1 MGKNLFILAIL
12 TMGLMACSTKE
23 DVADEREPLKP
34 ETPVEKDEWET
45 ILPDGGVIERDDI
58 TIQFPKGTFSSET
71 KVAVSEVK
79 KGQILGEEEVS
90 KFYQI
95 TLPYSCAKEFKVKI
109 KCDKNGD
116 DINAVV
122 HAPSMAIGPYKKK
135 YSDITLESTYS
146 NGEYT
151 FTIPASSNEGVSDNA
166 NLSVGIAKRN
176 RIAGESAGTRA
187 VGGISWHYDIGTF
200 HQQKYLANWTKAD
213 YPGTIKSALQHLQD
227 LGFKIDGTRN
237 LPVSFEVMD
246 EGTSG
251 YLDQD
256 GWNDIWNGIVL
267 NDRYIT
273 DFDNYNAK
281 YPVKRT
287 CIHELLHY
295 YQSHY
300 DPRWPSVKMATDG
313 DERMIY
319 ECAAVWSE
327 KFNDGGS
334 PSLDFVSQYLP
345 RFLTSLTEV
354 KKAHEDD
361 KESKNYYADH
371 GYGMAALIEYLTTQ
385 RKSEGIDNNSVVEL
399 YEIMKS
405 SSAKIGFSL
414 SGTTFDFLKSW
425 VKKHNSTFFENDGY
439 DDFILKLMTG
449 KVYTEIKPSQAVNGS
464 TNQLK
469 TDGEVSFNGTCYPYG
484 GYICRTQLLANG
496 EEDQFKEKGSL
507 TNKQLVIEQNQDG
520 VKTYVVAQYQ
530 GGLMQIDG
538 KATKGSPIII
548 DGKTLESFRK
558 NENYNVN
565 FYTISTNSN
574 NQSTLPTEVKV
585 ELKDMEETDIKI
597 TNVNSVYF
605 FCHLN
610 SKIKRNN
617 MDLSTN
623 LGFYSDYYKDANFT
637 ISQSKE
643 AVHVESSHKT
653 QESGDKGEKHESQMY
668 ISFDITG
675 FTDNLAKCKIENFT
689 YTYSSELVYPNDWD
703 YDISRDIDNIKC
715 TLTDI
720 PASEVNLLPN
730 VWTEDGIKSM
740 GILSFDGKGEKAFKV
755 MEFEHTDTMYDK
767 KGNPITDEYE
777 LTPAADDEIEFSF
790 TFYYTSKKK

>member
-45 ILPDGGVIERDDI
+45 IQPDGGVIERDDI

-71 KVAVSEVK
+71 KVAVTEVS
-79 KGQILGEEEVS
+79 KGQILGEDEVS

-122 HAPSMAIGPYKKK
+122 HSPAMAVGPYQKK

-151 FTIPASSNEGVSDNA
+151 FTIPASSNKGVADNA
-166 NLSVGIAKRN
+166 NLSVGIAKIK
-176 RIAGESAGTRA
+176 RIPGESAGTRA
-187 VGGISWHYDIGTF
+187 VGGISWHYDISTL

-213 YPGTIKSALQHLQD
+213 YPGSIKSALKHLQD
-227 LGFKIDGTRN
+227 LGFKLDGEYN

-256 GWNDIWNGIVL
+256 GWSDIWNGIVL

-273 DFDNYNAK
+273 DFDNYNAR

-295 YQSHY
+295 FQSTGY
-300 DPRWPSVKMATDG
+300 DPRWPVVKMATDG
-313 DERMIY
+313 DERMMY

-354 KKAHEDD
+354 KKAHESD
-361 KESKNYYADH
+361 KECKNPYADH

-385 RKSEGIDNNSVVEL
+385 QKSEGFKDESVVEL
-399 YEIMKS
+399 YDIMKN
-405 SSAKIGFSL
+405 SSAGLGTEL
-414 SGTTFDFLKSW
+414 SGTTFDFLQAW
-425 VKKHNSTFFENDGY
+425 TKKHNSKIFENDNY

-449 KVYTEIKPSQAVNGS
+449 KVYTDINPSQAVNG
-464 TNQLK
+464 TNSRLK
-469 TDGEVSFNGTCYPYG
+469 EDGEVTATGKCYPYG
-484 GYICRTQLLANG
+484 AYINRLNLMADNNT
-496 EEDQFKEKGSL
+496 QFKESGSL
-507 TNKQLVIEQNQDG
+507 TNKQLVVEQKQDE
-520 VKTYVVAQYQ
+520 VQTYIVVQYK
-530 GGLMQIDG
+530 GGLMQISG
-538 KATKGSPIII
+538 KAKKDSPLVI

-558 NENYNVN
+558 GDNYNVN
-565 FYTISTNSN
+565 FYAISTNCK
-574 NQSTLPTEVKV
+574 NQTTLKSEVSM
-585 ELKDMEETDIKI
+585 ELKEQDFAITKI
-597 TNVNSVYF
+597 TE
-605 FCHLN
+605 
-610 SKIKRNN
+610 I
-617 MDLSTN
+617 T
-623 LGFYSDYYKDANFT
+623 FYSDLKMKDQTTGKEVKNTKTLSKFDKCT
-637 ISQSKE
+637 IKQEGSTI
-643 AVHVESSHKT
+643 HVECSYD
-653 QESGDKGEKHESQMY
+653 EHEDYGKDGYNINTRSL
-668 ISFDITG
+668 SFDIVG
-675 FTDNLAKCKIENFT
+675 FTEDTYDYKYGKIYCNVKNLKCSDYWKRDYGDSMINYNIWEYEWELSNMNPQYGSKIGYLTFGGELGRGYYTLDKFSYKETQKYWNKSEQSH
-689 YTYSSELVYPNDWD
+689 TYSIIEDG
-703 YDISRDIDNIKC
+703 DNI
-715 TLTDI
+715 I
-720 PASEVNLLPN
+720 NLKL
-730 VWTEDGIKSM
+730 
-740 GILSFDGKGEKAFKV
+740 
-755 MEFEHTDTMYDK
+755 
-767 KGNPITDEYE
+767 EYE
-777 LTPAADDEIEFSF
+777 
-790 TFYYTSKKK
+790 YTTKK

>member
-1 MGKNLFILAIL
+1 MGKNLLFLAFI

-45 ILPDGGVIERDDI
+45 IQPDGGVIERDDI

-79 KGQILGEEEVS
+79 KGQILGEDEVS

-213 YPGTIKSALQHLQD
+213 YPGTIKSALQQIQK

-385 RKSEGIDNNSVVEL
+385 RKSEGIDDNSVVEL

-425 VKKHNSTFFENDGY
+425 VKK
-439 DDFILKLMTG
+439 
-449 KVYTEIKPSQAVNGS
+449 
-464 TNQLK
+464 
-469 TDGEVSFNGTCYPYG
+469 
-484 GYICRTQLLANG
+484 TQFHFL
-496 EEDQFKEKGSL
+496 
-507 TNKQLVIEQNQDG
+507 
-520 VKTYVVAQYQ
+520 
-530 GGLMQIDG
+530 
-538 KATKGSPIII
+538 
-548 DGKTLESFRK
+548 
-558 NENYNVN
+558 
-565 FYTISTNSN
+565 
-574 NQSTLPTEVKV
+574 
-585 ELKDMEETDIKI
+585 
-597 TNVNSVYF
+597 
-605 FCHLN
+605 
-610 SKIKRNN
+610 
-617 MDLSTN
+617 
-623 LGFYSDYYKDANFT
+623 
-637 ISQSKE
+637 
-643 AVHVESSHKT
+643 
-653 QESGDKGEKHESQMY
+653 
-668 ISFDITG
+668 
-675 FTDNLAKCKIENFT
+675 
-689 YTYSSELVYPNDWD
+689 
-703 YDISRDIDNIKC
+703 
-715 TLTDI
+715 
-720 PASEVNLLPN
+720 
-730 VWTEDGIKSM
+730 
-740 GILSFDGKGEKAFKV
+740 
-755 MEFEHTDTMYDK
+755 
-767 KGNPITDEYE
+767 
-777 LTPAADDEIEFSF
+777 
-790 TFYYTSKKK
+790 